1 MNKIILISFGFLFTY
16 FAHAEKEWI
25 LVHPPF
31 DQYEDNMG
39 IYCFDSSKCISF
51 TSSHYLRFINKSSDG
66 GKTWELYNDFDFS
79 NSSDPIDR
87 PYRTFVYDSN
97 QFYTLYYDGIA
108 IDKSV
113 NGGETFHRHH
123 FGQLST
129 IKDYGLDNLIM
140 FSKDKGVALS
150 LGWLLLTEDNW
161 SSYEVVDIPE
171 EYYLDES
178 MFYIDSNNIAFLN
191 IVLDNDTSE
200 YFNQFVKYNTISKEW
215 SLYSNIEK
223 RDNKSEYPI
232 LRGLSI
238 VNDTIIYACGFQ
250 DTGVADLAYDLV
262 WKSTDKGKT
271 WNRIL
276 KQSKD
281 LGFGLMFISFR
292 NEKHGIA
299 VGNWGNIIETTDGGE
314 SWFQYPRNTNM
325 SSITSEITWAGSS
338 AIYTSDGKGIYR
350 LETKSEVEELSSNE
364 KFKVYQSGHNLEI
377 AINDDTYASYEFRL
391 YNSSGQLLQTNRLK
405 SNFGFL
411 FETVEL
417 VLLNSGVYYYT
428 LTQNSNNQFKGKLI
442 IVN

>member
-1 MNKIILISFGFLFTY
+1 RLS
-16 FAHAEKEWI
+16 
-25 LVHPPF
+25 
-31 DQYEDNMG
+31 
-39 IYCFDSSKCISF
+39 
-51 TSSHYLRFINKSSDG
+51 
-66 GKTWELYNDFDFS
+66 
-79 NSSDPIDR
+79 
-87 PYRTFVYDSN
+87 
-97 QFYTLYYDGIA
+97 A

-129 IKDYGLDNLIM
+129 IKNYGLDNLIM

-232 LRGLSI
+232 LLGLSI

-250 DTGVADLAYDLV
+250 KTGVADLAYDLV
-262 WKSTDKGKT
+262 WKSTDKGKN
-271 WNRIL
+271 WDRIL
-276 KQSKD
+276 KDSSAET
-281 LGFGLMFISFR
+281 FGLNYLSFR

-299 VGNWGNIIETTDGGE
+299 VGSWSNIIETTDGGE
-314 SWFQYPRNTNM
+314 TWRRYPESKAM
-325 SSITSEITWAGSS
+325 ASITSEITWAGSS

-364 KFKVYQSGHNLEI
+364 KFKVYQSGDNLEI

-417 VLLNSGVYYYT
+417 VPLNSGVYYYS
-428 LTQNSNNQFKGKLI
+428 LSQDSNNQFYGKLI